1 MINGLIALRKMICAT
16 VLVVAC
22 FLLAGL
28 PVAATDRT
36 DVIATVRQFV
46 DSFNKGDVKA
56 VAATCSDQ
64 AAILDEFP
72 PYEWHGA
79 AACAQWTEAYDAD
92 AKKNAI
98 TDGVVTLG
106 TPTHVD
112 VAGDRAY
119 VVVPAN
125 YKFKKAGRPMQ
136 EIGSILTVAL
146 QKGSSGW
153 RITGWSWAKH

>member
-1 MINGLIALRKMICAT
+1 MATDQTALRTTNYAIALAALFALLT
-16 VLVVAC
+16 VLPAI
-22 FLLAGL
+22 
-28 PVAATDRT
+28 ATDKT
-36 DVIATVRQFV
+36 DIMATIRQFV

-79 AACAQWTEAYDAD
+79 GACAKWTDAYDAD
-92 AKKNAI
+92 AKKNGI
-98 TDGVVTLG
+98 TDGVVTLAA
-106 TPTHVD
+106 PTHVD

-125 YKFKKAGRPMQ
+125 YKFKKNSKPIQ
-136 EIGSILTVAL
+136 EVGSILTIAM
-146 QKGSSGW
+146 QKGASGW

>member
-1 MINGLIALRKMICAT
+1 MTVFQVPLRKSIPAIALAVLFTFLALLPAT
-16 VLVVAC
+16 
-22 FLLAGL
+22 
-28 PVAATDRT
+28 ATDKT
-36 DVIATVRQFV
+36 DVMATVRQFV

-79 AACAQWTEAYDAD
+79 GACAKWTEAYDSD
-92 AKKNAI
+92 AKQNAI
-98 TDGVVTLG
+98 TDGVVTLA

-112 VAGDRAY
+112 VSGDRAY

-125 YKFKKAGRPMQ
+125 YKFKKNGKPVQ
-136 EIGSILTVAL
+136 EVGSILTIAL
-146 QKGSSGW
+146 QKSASGW